1 MYWPTTS
8 ISNISGVL
16 PVLNPGDNCIAITLG
31 VTESM
36 RETQIISL
44 VAACLIALLMHPN
57 YISSLVQMLPHTSVF
72 SKICCF
78 LLRFPVQFL
87 VFFSFPP
94 CFFYTWNNLSLLFYF
109 NKGQGSWGD
118 KKDKK
123 HKQGKASPARP
134 WRGFWLL
141 DFTCCCSW
149 ETNDYFC
156 SNLAFPGET
165 VSKTLSPTAV
175 YLT

>member
-1 MYWPTTS
+1 MSLVSCQCWILEIT
-8 ISNISGVL
+8 
-16 PVLNPGDNCIAITLG
+16 IAITLG
-31 VTESM
+31 VTESV

-44 VAACLIALLMHPN
+44 VDACVIALLMHPN
-57 YISSLVQMLPHTSVF
+57 YISNLVQMLASTSVF

-78 LLRFPVQFL
+78 FFSFFLRFPVQFL

-94 CFFYTWNNLSLLFYF
+94 CFFLTWNNLSLLFYS
-109 NKGQGSWGD
+109 NKGQGSWGE

-149 ETNDYFC
+149 ETNNYFS